1 VVCGDKA
8 ALPVRV
14 AARGTPCNAPRILTE
29 KNEKNPGALKI
40 THQAR
45 GRSGMVYDL
54 SAEGHRLTVS
64 IFQRENP
71 QEPGDW
77 RIEARSSRND
87 EAIVVAEW
95 AASRPAAL
103 KAVGAAW
110 TERAVADSLH
120 SFDWEDIAKLLD
132 SVRAI

>member
-1 VVCGDKA
+1 
-8 ALPVRV
+8 
-14 AARGTPCNAPRILTE
+14 
-29 KNEKNPGALKI
+29 
-40 THQAR
+40 
-45 GRSGMVYDL
+45 MVYDL

-77 RIEARSSRND
+77 RIEARASRAD
-87 EAIVVAEW
+87 EAVIVSQW

-103 KAVGAAW
+103 EAVGAEW
-110 TERAVADSLH
+110 TARALADSLP
-120 SFDWEDIAKLLD
+120 SFDWVAVAKLLD